1 MAAFLDTGFFL
12 SIAHPKDPNAARGGE
27 ILEEIGKK
35 KFGILFT
42 SDMVIAEVMSLG
54 WIRTRGDRKFIADL
68 EALVWGDS
76 KLSKVIFMDAAI
88 LEESK
93 GCFTKYNR
101 DATDKANFISFV
113 DVTSIV
119 LCKKLRVDTIISF
132 DDHFDRFLTRVY

>member
-35 KFGILFT
+35 TFGILFT
-42 SDMVIAEVMSLG
+42 SDMVITEVMSLG
-54 WIRTRGDRKFIADL
+54 WIRTRGDRKYMADL
-68 EALVWGDS
+68 ESLVWGES
-76 KLSKVIFMDAAI
+76 RLPKVVFIDAAI
-88 LEESK
+88 LEESRV
-93 GCFTKYNR
+93 CFSKYNQ
-101 DATDKANFISFV
+101 DVTDKANFISFV

-132 DDHFDRFLTRVY
+132 DDHFDRFLTRVH